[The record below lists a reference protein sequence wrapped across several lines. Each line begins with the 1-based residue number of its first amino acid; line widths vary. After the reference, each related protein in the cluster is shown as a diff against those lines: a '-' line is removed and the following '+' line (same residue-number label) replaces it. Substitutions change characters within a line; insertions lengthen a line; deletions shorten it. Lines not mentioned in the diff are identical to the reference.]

1 MKTRHQL
8 LAVAIAMMCASC
20 ATQQDSETAYEHDL
34 ECQNLR
40 LAYQYSELQSEKEEV
55 VATMQDIDCT
65 GLITDAEKLRRDHA
79 MRQLPDRRTGVPP
92 GTVPRELR

>member
-1 MKTRHQL
+1 MKTDCQWL
-8 LAVAIAMMCASC
+8 TVATALMCASC
-20 ATQQDSETAYEHDL
+20 ATQQDSELAYEHDL

-40 LAYQYSELQSEKEEV
+40 LAYQYGELQSEKDEA
-55 VATMQDIDCT
+55 VAAMLDLDCT
-65 GLITDAEKLRRDHA
+65 GLISDAEKQRRDHA